1 MLDDFFNKFFKF
13 TQKIFE
19 VLAVYNLIAAV
30 LDLFFG
36 YYDWMIMS
44 VGCALLSYFLSKINI
59 NVNIKK

>member
-1 MLDDFFNKFFKF
+1 MLNNFFNKFFKS

-36 YYDWMIMS
+36 YYDWMIM
-44 VGCALLSYFLSKINI
+44 YFSG
-59 NVNIKK
+59 IKVFDEIKNK

>member
-1 MLDDFFNKFFKF
+1 MLDNFFNKFFKF

-44 VGCALLSYFLSKINI
+44 VGCALLSYFLCKINI

>member
-1 MLDDFFNKFFKF
+1 MLNNFLNKFFKF

-44 VGCALLSYFLSKINI
+44 VACALLSYFLSKINI
-59 NVNIKK
+59 NVK

>member
-1 MLDDFFNKFFKF
+1 MLDNFFNKFFKF

-44 VGCALLSYFLSKINI
+44 VGFTLLSYFLSKINI

>member
-1 MLDDFFNKFFKF
+1 MLDNFFNKFFKF

-19 VLAVYNLIAAV
+19 VLAVYNLIVAV

-59 NVNIKK
+59 NVNTRK